1 MHGTVL
7 IVVSQ
12 HHAVRTCKQT
22 LGRAEA
28 EAQQVMAVLLLE
40 VLPTVVQVLLHRLRS
55 AELLPS
61 GL

>member
-12 HHAVRTCKQT
+12 HHAVRKQT
-22 LGRAEA
+22 LGLA
-28 EAQQVMAVLLLE
+28 EAQRALAVLLLE